1 MWADERRPAGR
12 DMDHWKGAHSCSIED
27 DHTSLMPVAPARSEE
42 AAHQTNLGEFRTP
55 MTDEGDRQQTPSRQA
70 EREIAEE
77 SVAGVPKP
85 RKRKKR

>member
-1 MWADERRPAGR
+1 
-12 DMDHWKGAHSCSIED
+12 
-27 DHTSLMPVAPARSEE
+27 
-42 AAHQTNLGEFRTP
+42 

>member
-1 MWADERRPAGR
+1 VGGRTPARGPR
-12 DMDHWKGAHSCSIED
+12 HHWEGAHSCSIED

-42 AAHQTNLGEFRTP
+42 AAHQTDLGEFRTP

-77 SVAGVPKP
+77 SVVGVPKP